1 LPRKAQDS
9 TASKALI
16 RYLEKGA
23 TGRIW
28 VSEGNLEVSV
38 YVQEGNL
45 LAAEAP
51 DDALHYLRRLAVENG
66 LPKPRAAELQQQAE
80 SGEPVFGY
88 IVDESRPELLDK
100 VLQDRFYD
108 NMARFMGSAEKPQF
122 ELTAGVFVDNLQMGL
137 VPKDVLFD
145 AGSMWDAA
153 STVDLD
159 QELIRGPE
167 RPRLAKEVKVIHAL
181 GDGGLVGA
189 LLPKLPYE
197 PIAGRALIATMLSS
211 RVLALKP
218 REEPVDD
225 DVSAAWE
232 DELPDEDTEM
242 VERESP
248 ASANKPAAR
257 QPTQDLPPN
266 RTPSHDSDDE
276 DSEVIQRVAGSAV
289 AEAPP
294 PRAADVAEEPREDD
308 TTVVETAKK
317 GKAKRKESDEGLA
330 DLRTASDW
338 IAQGGAEIED
348 DLDAF
353 ADHDEVRGSSGGGGS
368 FTTAEHNLDRVEVGV
383 PEEDEDAPREPV
395 APRRQEPE
403 ELEADELP
411 QAKYGA
417 PTLTDDLALD
427 KIEVAQDALGKI
439 ADAFDEEKGAGAGR
453 AALQLLVEGSPGAF
467 SHLFA
472 DVQVNEDN
480 RISAKH
486 MLRNLY
492 QRPLSEHRKLLN
504 DGLIDLIERALSM
517 GADELSDEAVDAMLE
532 HVAGYRQRI
541 GF

>member
-66 LPKPRAAELQQQAE
+66 LTKPRAAELQQQAE

-88 IVDESRPELLDK
+88 IVDEARPELLDK

-218 REEPVDD
+218 REEPVED

-242 VERESP
+242 VERESSP
-248 ASANKPAAR
+248 SSANKPAAR

-266 RTPSHDSDDE
+266 RTPTHDSDEE
-276 DSEVIQRVAGSAV
+276 DSEVIQRVAGAAV

-294 PRAADVAEEPREDD
+294 PRVADVAEEPREDD

-353 ADHDEVRGSSGGGGS
+353 ADHDEVRGSSGGGGAFS
-368 FTTAEHNLDRVEVGV
+368 TAEHNLDRVEVGV
-383 PEEDEDAPREPV
+383 AEEEDGPREPV
-395 APRRQEPE
+395 APRQPDPE

-417 PTLTDDLALD
+417 PTLTDDLAID

-472 DVQVNEDN
+472 DVQVNDQN
-480 RISAKH
+480 RMSAKH
-486 MLRNLY
+486 ILRNLY